1 MIQYLFCGEFSDRM
15 TRLEEKHT
23 HQPLWHHFE
32 KNANFTWGFSIA
44 WLVLVNFAAFILNL
58 GSTGLIDETEPLFA
72 EAARQMTVTGN
83 WITPYFNEVTRFD
96 KPPLVYWLMAI
107 GYKIIG
113 VNEWAVRLPSALAAI
128 ALTVF
133 SFFVLKKFG
142 FATPAAATPEQ
153 ISTPRVQRQ
162 LWISAWIGSTLVAFN
177 LQTLLWSHQGVSDM
191 LLSGCIGAAL
201 LCFFWGYATSNTSE
215 EKEDKFNL
223 FTPISNRWYLAF
235 YIITGLAVLT
245 KGPVGFVLP
254 GMIILAFL
262 FYVGNW
268 QKVLFQEMGLV
279 WGTLIFLAVTVPWYI
294 LVIVENGQA
303 YIDSFFGYHNFER
316 FTSVVNGHSAPW
328 YFYFIIVLGMFAPWS
343 IYLPLSMIRLRLGKR
358 DFWQQQPRQSQL
370 GLFAFWWF
378 TVIFVFFSVAVTK
391 LPSYTLPLIP
401 AAAYLVTLTWSQE
414 FSWATGSYRPKQTR
428 FLSISIGFNLLL
440 LIALSI
446 GSLALP
452 KLIGTDSAMDQLS
465 SLLGQSPL
473 PLVSA
478 SIWLITAILSLF
490 FWLNRRQWRWIIV
503 SNIIGFL
510 GFIVFFVQPINIMVD
525 QVRQLPLR
533 EIAEV
538 ITEVKQPKEQ
548 IMMIGFKK
556 PTITFYSHET
566 VGYFWSIY
574 GDENDP
580 AKQFLTN
587 IPDTPDY
594 PETILLLG
602 ESNQINELKLQP
614 SEYKIITEKL
624 PYRLVRVSRKRLEAI

>member
-15 TRLEEKHT
+15 TRLQEKHT

-32 KNANFTWGFSIA
+32 KNPRFTWGFSIL
-44 WLVLVNFAAFILNL
+44 WLVLINFVAFIWNL

-128 ALTVF
+128 ALTIF
-133 SFFVLKKFG
+133 SFFALKKFG

-153 ISTPRVQRQ
+153 ISTPKVQRQ
-162 LWISAWIGSTLVAFN
+162 LWVSAWIGSTLVAFN

-191 LLSGCIGAAL
+191 LLSGCIGTAL
-201 LCFFWGYATSNTSE
+201 LSFFWGYATSHSGE
-215 EKEDKFNL
+215 ETDNKFNL
-223 FTPISNRWYLAF
+223 FTPISNKGYLAF
-235 YIITGLAVLT
+235 YVLTGLAVLT

-254 GMIILAFL
+254 GLIVLAFL

-268 QKVLFQEMGLV
+268 KKVLFQEMGLF
-279 WGTLIFLAVTVPWYI
+279 WGTLLFLGITVPWYV
-294 LVIVENGQA
+294 LVTLENGQA
-303 YIDSFFGYHNFER
+303 YIDSFFGYHNIER

-343 IYLPLSMIRLRLGKR
+343 IYLPLSIARLRLWQQN
-358 DFWQQQPRQSQL
+358 FWQQQPRQGQL
-370 GLFAFWWF
+370 GLFAVCWF
-378 TVIFVFFSVAVTK
+378 TVIFVFFSIAVTK
-391 LPSYTLPLIP
+391 LPSYTLPLVP

-414 FSWATGSYRPKQTR
+414 FSRGISSDRSKQTKS
-428 FLSISIGFNLLL
+428 LSISIGFNLLF

-452 KLIGTDSAMDQLS
+452 KLIGTDSAMEQLS
-465 SLLGQSPL
+465 SLLGQSPI
-473 PLVSA
+473 PLVS
-478 SIWLITAILSLF
+478 SGIWLITAILILF

-503 SNIIGFL
+503 TNILGFL
-510 GFIVFFVQPINIMVD
+510 AFIIFFVQPMNLMVD

-533 EIAEV
+533 EIAQV
-538 ITEVKQPKEQ
+538 ITEVKQPNEK
-548 IMMIGFKK
+548 IIMIGFKK
-556 PTITFYSHET
+556 PTITFYSYEN

-574 GDENDP
+574 SDENDA
-580 AKQFLTN
+580 AKQFLSS
-587 IPDTPDY
+587 IPDTSDY
-594 PETILLLG
+594 PNTVLLLA
-602 ESNQINELKLQP
+602 EPHQITELKLQP
-614 SEYKIITEKL
+614 SDYQIVAEKS
-624 PYRLVRVSRKRLEAI
+624 PYQLVRVTRKRLEAI